1 MSPSTMIRLSVLA
14 LTLGG
19 AGVSAAERSRTVLVV
34 VKPDNPRVATDR
46 AIAAHLETRGYKVT
60 LGSQYDPVAVGY
72 DLVILSSNIRS
83 RDLLGAYRTAPVPV
97 LTWES
102 DLLDD
107 MGMAGKKL
115 DRDFGKAKAEH
126 FVWLVNAPHQL
137 SAGLPA
143 GINTVYVKDAAMNW
157 GKPGLGASIIAT
169 VPGEPDH
176 AVIFGYERGATM
188 DYESIAPARRTMFLL
203 DNETFGN
210 LTPAGLALFDAA
222 VDWTAEAPGEASQ
235 PGPPQEVKTGSSVP

>member
-1 MSPSTMIRLSVLA
+1 MSPSTFTRACFLA
-14 LTLGG
+14 LAL
-19 AGVSAAERSRTVLVV
+19 ASPHASAAEPSRAVLIV

-46 AIAAHLETRGYKVT
+46 AIAAHLEGRGYRVAIA
-60 LGSQYDPVAVGY
+60 SQYDPVATGY

-83 RDLLGAYRTAPVPV
+83 RDLLGAYRDVPVPV

-107 MGMAGKKL
+107 MGMTGKKL
-115 DRDFGKAKAEH
+115 DRDFGKAKGEH
-126 FVWLVNAPHQL
+126 FVWLVNAPHPL
-137 SAGLPA
+137 AAGLPA

-157 GKPGLGASIIAT
+157 GKPGLGAAIIAT

-176 AVIFGYERGATM
+176 AVVFGYEKGATM
-188 DYESIAPARRTMFLL
+188 DYEAIAPARRTMFLL

-210 LTPAGLALFDAA
+210 LTPAGVALFDAA
-222 VDWTAEAPGEASQ
+222 VDWSIERPARAGTQRAPDGR
-235 PGPPQEVKTGSSVP
+235 

>member
-1 MSPSTMIRLSVLA
+1 MSRTTFTRACFLA
-14 LTLGG
+14 LALASSG
-19 AGVSAAERSRTVLVV
+19 ASGAEPPRAVLIV

-46 AIAAHLETRGYKVT
+46 LIAAHLEARGYRVAIA
-60 LGSQYDPVAVGY
+60 SQYDPVAPGY

-83 RDLLGAYRTAPVPV
+83 RDLLGAYRDVPVPV

-107 MGMAGKKL
+107 MGMTGKRL

-126 FVWLVNAPHQL
+126 FVWLVNAPHAL
-137 SAGLPA
+137 AAGLPA
-143 GINTVYVKDAAMNW
+143 GTNTVYAKDAAMNW
-157 GKPGLGASIIAT
+157 GKPGLGAAIIAT

-176 AVIFGYERGATM
+176 AVVFGYEKGATM

-222 VDWTAEAPGEASQ
+222 VDWSIGKPACGVAPSE
-235 PGPPQEVKTGSSVP
+235 PGGQ